1 VLVFN
6 KLSSTSRCCCSCC
19 PQIDTLSELARKKGI
34 SMRNATKQ
42 DLVSQLSRVLKKSD
56 LSKAQLNE
64 MNFCLTGARR

>member
-1 VLVFN
+1 
-6 KLSSTSRCCCSCC
+6 
-19 PQIDTLSELARKKGI
+19 
-34 SMRNATKQ
+34 MRNATKQ